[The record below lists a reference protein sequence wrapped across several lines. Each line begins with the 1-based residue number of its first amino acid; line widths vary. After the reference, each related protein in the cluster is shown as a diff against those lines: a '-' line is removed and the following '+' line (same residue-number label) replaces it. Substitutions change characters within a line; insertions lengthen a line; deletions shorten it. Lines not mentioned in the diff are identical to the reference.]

1 MADEMVFQNRF
12 DFWGILDRR
21 KWIVFLGLLA
31 GIGLGVLYYY
41 QTPILYKS
49 TAKIRIAPRNPIN
62 IQLHRFGQPGG
73 ILPNAE
79 DILPLRHDKIID
91 EKITVEKC
99 LDGEK
104 QDGALYKLPSFEG
117 QDKDAIV
124 ELVKKNLTVVPD
136 KEDPFNYEMEYIS
149 TNMNDAPTILN
160 HLVRTY
166 QQELD
171 QTYTNKTSESVSH
184 LKQIAIETAKNLDDI
199 TRRMEE
205 LNRQDTVPRVNALG
219 TDVYSMTIENMYKN
233 LALMRSTLSELT
245 VERDHA
251 LEALEMGVDATE
263 AQVQVLEQRNK
274 IRIEKSTND
283 AEFRASETSL
293 RMIMEIQVELESERT
308 QLGSGHPRIR
318 SLESRLELTK
328 KMIEDQRY
336 AAEQLSG
343 LITRDPALILQYYV
357 QGLDQQIENYGDLLQ
372 KDMVEY
378 QNAMRGAQTV
388 QHIRQQRTDLEE
400 QRLAIVRRSEEVNA
414 KITEISPTGV
424 IGNDFQSKGV
434 DFRELRSAN
443 KAEVVWP
450 ILPVV
455 LALGGVIGSLL
466 GFGLGC
472 LVDLADKTFHNPDEV
487 IRHLGL
493 PLIGHIPVIAQ
504 GKRYQLDGSPIDT
517 VVCVHHRPR
526 CQSSESFRAVRT
538 ALFFNTQERQSFVIQ
553 VTSPTPGDGKST
565 IAANVAVSIAQSG
578 KRVLLVD
585 GDMRRPRL
593 AQMFNIESKEGFS
606 TVLSGESVWKDVVFE
621 CEEIEG
627 LSILPCGVKPSN
639 PAELSTSPQVKQLIE
654 QMRNEYDF
662 VVIDTPPLLAVTDP
676 CPIAARVDGV
686 ILSMRIKKNVRI
698 SAERAVDILANLG
711 ANVVGVVVNGVGAQ
725 SGYGS
730 QYTYG
735 AYRAGYSYNGYGS
748 GYGYGYGYGH
758 YYDDAKKSETGRP
771 TAQTRRIE
779 TVPVAPRS
787 RPDDNDDDLDLEL
800 DP

>member
-1 MADEMVFQNRF
+1 MVSQNRF

-21 KWIVFLGLLA
+21 KWIVFLGLIT

-49 TAKIRIAPRNPIN
+49 TAKIRIAPRNPIT
-62 IQLHRFGQPGG
+62 IQLHRLGGPGG
-73 ILPNAE
+73 ILPNTE
-79 DILPLRHDKIID
+79 DIMPLRHDKIIAED
-91 EKITVEKC
+91 VTIRTC
-99 LDGEK
+99 LEGEK

-117 QDKDAIV
+117 REKEAIIK
-124 ELVKKNLTVVPD
+124 LVKEHLTVLPD
-136 KEDPFNYEMEYIS
+136 KEDPYNYELSYIS
-149 TNMNDAPTILN
+149 TNMNDAPTIVN
-160 HLVRTY
+160 NIVKTY
-166 QQELD
+166 RHDLETLYKD
-171 QTYTNKTSESVSH
+171 ETANSIGH
-184 LKQIAIETAKNLDDI
+184 LKQIADETAKDLEEVTREMDKLNL
-199 TRRMEE
+199 
-205 LNRQDTVPRVNALG
+205 LDTVPRVN
-219 TDVYSMTIENMYKN
+219 YMTGQDIHSISLENLNRSISTSQRELAN
-233 LALMRSTLSELT
+233 LTADREKAIQ
-245 VERDHA
+245 A
-251 LEALEMGVDATE
+251 LEFGGDAVV
-263 AQVQVLEQRNK
+263 AQVGVLMQQS
-274 IRIEKSTND
+274 RIQIERGTRD
-283 AEFRASETSL
+283 VEFQASENAL
-293 RMIMEIQVELESERT
+293 RLVMEIQAELDSARL
-308 QLGSGHPRIR
+308 QLGAGHPSIQ
-318 SLESRLELTK
+318 SLETRMRLAK
-328 KMIEDQRY
+328 KMIEDQRV
-336 AAEQLSG
+336 AVEKISG
-343 LITRDPALILQYYV
+343 TNSTSSDPALILQYYI
-357 QGLDQQIENYGDLLQ
+357 QGLDQQIEMHQDLLS
-372 KDMVEY
+372 KDFIEY
-378 QNAMRGAQTV
+378 QKATKMV
-388 QHIRQQRTDLEE
+388 QEGQRLRQIRSDLEE
-400 QRLAIVRRSEEVNA
+400 RRQIVAHRMEEVDA
-414 KITEISPTGV
+414 KITEISPSG
-424 IGNDFQSKGV
+424 ILSADFQQKGF

-443 KAEVVWP
+443 KAEIVWP

-455 LALGGVIGSLL
+455 LALGGIIGALL

-517 VVCVHHRPR
+517 AVCVHHRPR
-526 CQSSESFRAVRT
+526 SQSSEAFRAVRT
-538 ALFFNTQERQSFVIQ
+538 ALFFNTQERKSFVIQ
-553 VTSPTPGDGKST
+553 VTSPTPGDGKTT
-565 IAANVAVSIAQSG
+565 IAANLAVSIAQSG

-593 AQMFNIESKEGFS
+593 AAMFNIDSKDGFA
-606 TVLSGESVWKDVVFE
+606 TVLSGECIWKDVVFE

-698 SAERAVDILANLG
+698 SAERAVDILGNLG

-758 YYDDAKKSETGRP
+758 YYDDAGKQTGRP
-771 TAQTRRIE
+771 ATAARRIGA
-779 TVPVAPRS
+779 VPAMPRN
-787 RPDDNDDDLDLEL
+787 RPVDDDNDVDLEV
-800 DP
+800 